1 MLNENGPKE
10 KRTESRRTYKKKK
23 KLLHAKAESTFSVCL
38 DRFKRQT
45 EATQLLLLKKIKK
58 HSSQKKKKKK
68 HDGIMIKRK

>member
-1 MLNENGPKE
+1 MVLKKSEQKVEEP
-10 KRTESRRTYKKKK
+10 TKKKK